1 MPVFVDNQIIQ
12 HKHLFQLFAGIGNAE
27 LFAAFDI
34 KFIFR
39 LLVPLFERTHN
50 LCRRNKV
57 GFGSDKILAPGAEL
71 AVFRYQCIRH
81 MRDAEPIGNLGR
93 KHLVVG
99 FLAIGR
105 TGVLKKHPLT
115 VDDLPFLF
123 EVAVCRVVGGYKAC
137 AVRACAFAEQNIAD
151 VLREGIFKEV
161 YPVPIQRFIG
171 RRNPVLIG
179 QAKSEALF
187 DQLLRGGQLQLL
199 QHIADTFPACGN
211 GTLCPPA
218 VESFPFHTDFI
229 VSAERQML
237 CVMNFAERDDV
248 GIFVKFQIHDRD
260 VAVHKGIQHENSSF
274 PCDYYFLLY
283 HFSLGIAREMMLII
297 RHQKN

>member
-1 MPVFVDNQIIQ
+1 M
-12 HKHLFQLFAGIGNAE
+12 
-27 LFAAFDI
+27 
-34 KFIFR
+34 
-39 LLVPLFERTHN
+39 
-50 LCRRNKV
+50 
-57 GFGSDKILAPGAEL
+57 
-71 AVFRYQCIRH
+71 
-81 MRDAEPIGNLGR
+81 
-93 KHLVVG
+93 
-99 FLAIGR
+99 
-105 TGVLKKHPLT
+105 
-115 VDDLPFLF
+115 
-123 EVAVCRVVGGYKAC
+123 
-137 AVRACAFAEQNIAD
+137 
-151 VLREGIFKEV
+151 
-161 YPVPIQRFIG
+161 PIQRFIG

-199 QHIADTFPACGN
+199 QHLADTFPACGN

-218 VESFPFHTDFI
+218 VKSFPFHTDFI

-283 HFSLGIAREMMLII
+283 HFSLGIAREMMLIM
-297 RHQKN
+297 RHRKKSVRDNPLFNHSFAVHIIDSILSHVTEVPREDTLDIVLGRSAAVEALIVDLLFKPIQCCK